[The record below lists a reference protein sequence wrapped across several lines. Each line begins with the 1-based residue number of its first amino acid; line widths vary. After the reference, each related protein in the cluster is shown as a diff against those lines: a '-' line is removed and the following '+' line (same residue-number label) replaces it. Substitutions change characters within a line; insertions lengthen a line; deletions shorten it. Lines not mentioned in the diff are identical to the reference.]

1 MTLESAT
8 VTIEKLVQGGRG
20 LARQDGRVVLV
31 RGAIPGER
39 VSLVAEARHKGVQE
53 ARVGE
58 VIEASPARVPAP
70 CPVYERCGGCQ
81 LQHLAY
87 EAQLVQKGAILQETL
102 ARVGKI
108 TVEELPP
115 VAPSPAPYGY
125 RSTVRF
131 MVFAG
136 RDGRD
141 GHGGK
146 DGRRALTLG
155 FHREGSQEP
164 VPAAGCLL
172 AAEPIRAAASA
183 IAAKLAAG
191 ARPSLHLESVEIR
204 ASSAGALLL
213 VWHTGPARPDEAKR
227 VFDLFQ
233 ALPGL
238 SGQVLLARNHKRW
251 VQGQDWIEDRVGDLT
266 FRISDRSFMQANW
279 PLAPLVSR
287 TILAWAAPLEGRRVL
302 ELYAG
307 IGMLGLP
314 LARAGA
320 LVTEV
325 EANEFALADGRHAA
339 RVNHVGRCRF
349 RPLTAEAMLA
359 EVKPGDYDLALL
371 DPPRTGL
378 SQESARE
385 LVRVGPP
392 RMLYLS
398 CDPATLARDL
408 ARLAA
413 GGYRLVRIQAFDMFP
428 QTAHLETLVE
438 LAR

>member
-1 MTLESAT
+1 MTQEPAT

-20 LARQDGRVVLV
+20 LARRDGRVVLV

-39 VSLVAEARHKGVQE
+39 VALVAEARHKGVQE

-58 VIEASPARVPAP
+58 VLEASPDRVPAP

-87 EAQLVQKGAILQETL
+87 EAQLVQKGAILKETL
-102 ARVGKI
+102 ARVGKL
-108 TVEELPP
+108 TVEDLPP
-115 VAPSPAPYGY
+115 VVPSPAPYGY

-131 MVFAG
+131 MVFAAG
-136 RDGRD
+136 D
-141 GHGGK
+141 GK

-155 FHREGSQEP
+155 FHREGSQDL

-172 AAEPIRAAASA
+172 ASETIRAAAAA
-183 IAAKLAAG
+183 IDARLAAG

-204 ASSAGALLL
+204 ASTAFASLLL

-227 VFDLFQ
+227 VFDLFED
-233 ALPGL
+233 LPRL
-238 SGQVLLARNHKRW
+238 SGQVLLAQNHKRW
-251 VQGQDWIEDRVGDLT
+251 VQGQDWIEDRMGDLI
-266 FRISDRSFMQANW
+266 FRIGDRSFMQANW
-279 PLAPLVSR
+279 PLASVVSR
-287 TILAWAAPLEGRRVL
+287 TIVEWAAPPEGARVL

-307 IGMLGLP
+307 VGMLGLP

-325 EANEFALADGRHAA
+325 EANEAALADGRHAA
-339 RVNHVGRCRF
+339 KANHVGRCRF
-349 RPLTAEAMLA
+349 RPLTVEALLA
-359 EVKPGDYDLALL
+359 EVKPGDYDLVLM

-378 SQESARE
+378 SPESVRE

-392 RMLYLS
+392 RLLYLS

-408 ARLAA
+408 ARFTA
-413 GGYRLVRIQAFDMFP
+413 GGYRLARLQAFDMFP